1 MSDSDSDSELA
12 SNSDTSFDNY
22 YSHDFDDNTADTE
35 IYNNID
41 FEEFIYQNSHLNVN
55 EFSKLFLWICQKLHI
70 SRNNRDVLLDFIRN
84 LLPSDNKI
92 PSSYYQII
100 KMNNFTKPKPKVICP
115 QCSVSLDSLKQQH
128 IVHKHQIIVFP
139 VLPLKLLNLMLLN
152 KKSSKSSFWA
162 MISCICELPPIVRYS
177 YMNMIMHFFISYSKP
192 NLNNFLEKHM
202 KDFESLLKNGLI
214 IDAIGKLKVKIIGLV
229 CDTPARSKILNTIQ
243 FNGKYGCINI
253 ESF

>member
-12 SNSDTSFDNY
+12 SNSYKSFDNY

-41 FEEFIYQNSHLNVN
+41 FEKFIYQNSHLNVN

-115 QCSVSLDSLKQQH
+115 QCPVSLDSLKQQH
-128 IVHKHQIIVFP
+128 ICSQ
-139 VLPLKLLNLMLLN
+139 
-152 KKSSKSSFWA
+152 KSNNS
-162 MISCICELPPIVRYS
+162 ISCSPVEVIEFDVVEQLSAIIKKEWKTIRNYQ
-177 YMNMIMHFFISYSKP
+177 SK
-192 NLNNFLEKHM
+192 L
-202 KDFESLLKNGLI
+202 
-214 IDAIGKLKVKIIGLV
+214 
-229 CDTPARSKILNTIQ
+229 CRSI
-243 FNGKYGCINI
+243 
-253 ESF
+253 